1 VALSEFKSIAV
12 LGAGVTGLV
21 AAHRLTQLGHR
32 VRVFEQSDRA
42 GGAVRTERTDGWL
55 IEAGPN
61 SLLSGEPA
69 LAHVVDE
76 LGLSQQVIHA
86 SPLAKHRYIVRRGRL
101 IRAPLSPPAFL
112 TSSLF
117 SPLAKVRILSELLAP
132 RRVRTSDVSLA
143 EFVRGHF
150 GSEFVDY
157 ALTPFVS
164 GVYAGNPTRLSARY
178 AFPKLWQLEQT
189 HGSLLRGQLAEAKAR
204 RNKSEPAPT
213 IFSFA
218 QGLQTLTDTLVTR
231 LPVGAIAFNA
241 ALDAIT
247 PGEKWNVIW
256 NQTDATHTQA
266 FDDLVVAL
274 PAHALA
280 RLRIGSLAERPLAA
294 LDGVEHPPVTSLFLG
309 FRRELI
315 AHSLDGFG
323 ALVPAV
329 EKRSILGVLFSS
341 SLFPQR
347 APDGHVALTV
357 MIGGTHRPELA
368 SLPLDQL
375 LALVLPDLS
384 QLLGI
389 SGDPIFVRHTV
400 WSRAIPQYN
409 LGHER
414 FGATMALVE
423 RNHPRLY
430 IGGQAR
436 DGISLPACVAAG
448 EKLAARVV
456 G

>member
-1 VALSEFKSIAV
+1 MALSEFKSIAV

-32 VRVFEQSDRA
+32 VRVFEQSDRV
-42 GGAVRTERTDGWL
+42 GGAVRTERCDGWL

-69 LAHVVDE
+69 LTRLVDE

-86 SPLAKHRYIVRRGRL
+86 SPSAKNRYIVRRGRL
-101 IRAPLSPPAFL
+101 ISAPLSPPAFL
-112 TSSLF
+112 TSPLF
-117 SPLAKVRILSELLAP
+117 SPLGKIQILSELLAR

-150 GSEFVDY
+150 GNEFVDY

-164 GVYAGNPTRLSARY
+164 GVYAGNPARLSARY
-178 AFPKLWQLEQT
+178 AFPKLWKLEQT
-189 HGSLLRGQLAEAKAR
+189 HGSLLRGQIAEAKAR
-204 RNKSEPAPT
+204 RSRGESVPA

-218 QGLQTLTDTLVTR
+218 HGLQTLTDTLASR
-231 LPVGAIAFNA
+231 LLAGAIAFNA

-256 NQTDATHTQA
+256 NQADGTHTQA
-266 FDDLVVAL
+266 FDDIVVAL

-309 FRRELI
+309 FCREQI
-315 AHSLDGFG
+315 AHGLDGFG

-329 EKRSILGVLFSS
+329 EKRPLLGVLFSS

-357 MIGGTHRPELA
+357 MIGGTQRPELA

-389 SGDPIFVRHTV
+389 SGDPVFVRQTF
-400 WSRAIPQYN
+400 WPRAIPQYN
-409 LGHER
+409 LGYER
-414 FGATMALVE
+414 FSAAMALTE
-423 RNHPRLY
+423 RSHPRLH

-448 EKLAARVV
+448 EKLATRVA